1 MVAGIDVYTTTK
13 LVHIVLAIVAIGF
26 NASYGVWLTR
36 ARREPEHLG
45 HVLRG
50 IKMLDDRF
58 ANPAYAL
65 LLVTGLVMVTVGNI
79 PLTTFWIAA
88 ALVLWVTVVA
98 IGLGLYTPTLR
109 RQIRVLEAEGRDSPA
124 YARLSTRATFV
135 GLVTMIPVAL
145 ILVLMVFKPA
155 RLF

>member
-1 MVAGIDVYTTTK
+1 VVAGIDVYTISK
-13 LVHIVLAIVAIGF
+13 LVHILLAIVAIGF
-26 NASYGVWLTR
+26 NASYGVWLAR
-36 ARREPEHLG
+36 ARREPEHLP
-45 HVLRG
+45 HVLHG
-50 IKMLDDRF
+50 IKTLDDRF

-98 IGLGLYTPTLR
+98 IGLGVYTPTLR
-109 RQIRVLEAEGRDSPA
+109 RQIRVLEAEGPDSGE
-124 YARLSTRATFV
+124 YARLSIRATLV
-135 GLVTMIPVAL
+135 GIVTMIPIAL
-145 ILVLMVFKPA
+145 ILILMVFKPA